1 MNKKFHPNPGFPLH
15 RLNSAQTKAWLLYP
29 NTRPFTAD
37 TLAKKYGGSGVGLL
51 SATLRLFVLVQP
63 TGRYIEVPRPW
74 KKYEMW
80 QVANS
85 PNPVSECACRN
96 YIDPEVEGPWS
107 ARDGKFGH
115 HPLCQF
121 RDTAGDVFE
130 LGMKSAVHRVEQG
143 LTPQVR
149 PDEWLKMTKAVKES

>member
-1 MNKKFHPNPGFPLH
+1 MNKKFLPNPGFPLH
-15 RLNSAQTKAWLLYP
+15 RLHSAQTKAWLLYP
-29 NTRPFTAD
+29 NTRPFTANL
-37 TLAKKYGGSGVGLL
+37 LAKKYGGSGVGLL
-51 SATLRLFVLVQP
+51 SATLRLFVLIQP
-63 TGRYIEVPRPW
+63 TGRYIEVAPPW

-80 QVANS
+80 QVANA

-96 YIDPEVEGPWS
+96 YIDPEVGGPWS
-107 ARDGKFGH
+107 ERDGKHGH

-121 RDTAGDVFE
+121 TDTSGHVFD

-149 PDEWLKMTKAVKES
+149 PDEWLRMQKEIKNS